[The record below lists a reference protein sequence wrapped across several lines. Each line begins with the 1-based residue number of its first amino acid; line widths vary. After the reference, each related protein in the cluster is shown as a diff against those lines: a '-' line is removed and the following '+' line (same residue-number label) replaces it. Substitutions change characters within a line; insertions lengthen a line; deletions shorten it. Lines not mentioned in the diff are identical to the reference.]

1 MSLLI
6 INTGYGID
14 KILGWEKLTGK
25 SVSFESDMLISTVIY
40 PLASTKDFRNAGGNN
55 GENNGE
61 NDENKVLEIIR
72 KAPSVTQPQI
82 AIQVGFSTR
91 KVNRIIA
98 SLREKKIITRVGKTK
113 GGHWK
118 ILSD

>member
-1 MSLLI
+1 MFT
-6 INTGYGID
+6 INAGYGID
-14 KILGWEKLTGK
+14 KILGWKKLTGK

-40 PLASTKDFRNAGGNN
+40 PLASTKDSSNAGGNN

-61 NDENKVLEIIR
+61 NNDENKVLEIIR

-98 SLREKKIITRVGKTK
+98 SLREKNIITRVGKTK